1 MAYIGNDVDAIFIP
15 ESINTSTSLRI
26 NGGGLTQTGGDVNF
40 DSGTLFIDEDTN
52 RVGIGTID
60 PQYTLDFGKTSAS
73 TIRLISEH
81 NGTAIRVGA
90 GGGDNNVTLL
100 RVDGAGVLD
109 GVGESDS
116 AAYGFSIKYMGG
128 RLGNNNSLSIFSD
141 NQEGSQIEAVT
152 ISQDGNVGIGT
163 DNPQE
168 KLEIEEGNIR
178 LSTDIGGTV
187 PKYAINWTGGGAGQ
201 VAVFS
206 ANTSTGEVRMGADN
220 SSGTYF
226 TTLYS
231 NGNERLRIDSSGWVG
246 IGTNAPLHT
255 DSALDIEGSIP
266 VLRISSTGS
275 YGALTFADAGDD
287 HSVGGIVYDHTN
299 DSLMLY
305 GYNNEERL
313 RITSDGDLIL
323 KTSGTM
329 PVGKFVFREGSD
341 DAFSFRTTG
350 ANGAFEIYDEWDD
363 QTRLHIDSSG
373 NVGIGLISPAY
384 KLHVLGKAYL
394 EDLNGAVINNSG
406 ANFGFTALTLH
417 NSGSA
422 ISSAHN
428 AQILFDINGG
438 ATNATRAKIIGG
450 KQDTG
455 TSSGYLAFQTLT
467 NGALTEKLFIDS
479 NGNIKIDSSGDGQ
492 DIQILPHSA
501 NSGHGQIYLRGN
513 ASGEYS
519 SIKLNHYGYA
529 DYVISA
535 GQSGLGLFSITK
547 TAGGSDG
554 IIINSTGN
562 VGIGTTDP
570 QNKLHVYTTSGNNG
584 IVVENASTANIAFTG
599 AKNGE
604 ATVQIGQ
611 FGSSATGTTFG
622 LTNSN
627 LSVIYTTSYSTTH
640 PSALAI
646 GTVSNIPVVI
656 ATNNTERIRITG
668 TGNVG
673 IGSTNPAQKLDVG
686 GNVRLGTLSAAGDFT
701 DSGSTGTR
709 HLTIGADNGGDAL
722 LVTHASGYG
731 VGYFGYEAGGDRL
744 IIACDSGG
752 GNNKI
757 DFSVNAGTTANG
769 TTDNINGIA
778 PAMRIAASG
787 NVGIGTDN
795 ASQKLQIYGSDSQY
809 ISIISS
815 DSGNT
820 GVLFGDSDRVDSGY
834 ILYGNSSD
842 TLILG
847 TGGNISGSGTGKLTI
862 LSDGNVGIGTDNP
875 AVKLDV
881 DGSLQLRA
889 SGNYTTYATR
899 IYSRLDSTHCSV
911 IESYLN
917 NSTAFEMMGSYAD
930 AGGSNPRVVI
940 SAGGQKVGIGVIN
953 PSYNLEVNGSFAA
966 TTKSFI
972 IDHPTKEGY
981 KLRHGSLEGPE
992 NGVYVRGRSTETI
1005 ISLPD
1010 YWVALVDPDSITVS
1024 LTPIGPSGA
1033 PRVERI
1039 ENNKVYIFSEDSR
1052 PLDYFY
1058 MVNAERVDV
1067 DPLEIEI
1074 PPTN

>member
-15 ESINTSTSLRI
+15 ESVNTSTSLRI

-100 RVDGAGVLD
+100 RVDGEGVLD
-109 GVGESDS
+109 HDGESDS

-231 NGNERLRIDSSGWVG
+231 NGD
-246 IGTNAPLHT
+246 
-255 DSALDIEGSIP
+255 
-266 VLRISSTGS
+266 
-275 YGALTFADAGDD
+275 
-287 HSVGGIVYDHTN
+287 
-299 DSLMLY
+299 
-305 GYNNEERL
+305 ERL
-313 RITSDGDLIL
+313 RIT
-323 KTSGTM
+323 
-329 PVGKFVFREGSD
+329 
-341 DAFSFRTTG
+341 
-350 ANGAFEIYDEWDD
+350 
-363 QTRLHIDSSG
+363 
-373 NVGIGLISPAY
+373 
-384 KLHVLGKAYL
+384 
-394 EDLNGAVINNSG
+394 
-406 ANFGFTALTLH
+406 
-417 NSGSA
+417 
-422 ISSAHN
+422 
-428 AQILFDINGG
+428 
-438 ATNATRAKIIGG
+438 
-450 KQDTG
+450 
-455 TSSGYLAFQTLT
+455 
-467 NGALTEKLFIDS
+467 
-479 NGNIKIDSSGDGQ
+479 
-492 DIQILPHSA
+492 
-501 NSGHGQIYLRGN
+501 
-513 ASGEYS
+513 
-519 SIKLNHYGYA
+519 
-529 DYVISA
+529 
-535 GQSGLGLFSITK
+535 
-547 TAGGSDG
+547 
-554 IIINSTGN
+554 STGN
-562 VGIGTTDP
+562 VGIGTDNPIKKVDIRASAVTAARLQVSSGGYNWIELASDDNSGNLSVSVNDRSGGGGTGSFGINQYDVNGSYARTP
-570 QNKLHVYTTSGNNG
+570 IVVSSTGNVGIGTINPASKLHVYGGSFSSSTTLSADPGDYAISVESATGSYTSNNIG
-584 IVVENASTANIAFTG
+584 HNIAFRSNSG
-599 AKNGE
+599 QNSGRGRVVAAIN
-604 ATVQIGQ
+604 TVDR
-611 FGSSATGTTFG
+611 GTQDA
-622 LTNSN
+622 
-627 LSVIYTTSYSTTH
+627 
-640 PSALAI
+640 SAL
-646 GTVSNIPVVI
+646 TF
-656 ATNNTERIRITG
+656 NTANTSEVLSEQVRIDIN
-668 TGNVG
+668 GNVG

-769 TTDNINGIA
+769 ATDNINGIA

-787 NVGIGTDN
+787 NVGIGTNNPEGKLVVSNGSTGLEFNPNNAQAIVSYNRVTSAYAPNGLQGSTIGLYIGGVGEALRITSTGNVGIGTDNTYNIKLFVRKNDATTYSPTNFNGHTHTFLDN
-795 ASQKLQIYGSDSQY
+795 ATNGGYTNLILGCVSATTGSSCYAGIAVVSENASDTNGALTIGTRGPGGPNVTEKVRVTSSGNVGIGTDNPSQKLQIYGSDSQY

-862 LSDGNVGIGTDNP
+862 LSGGNVGIGTDNP

-889 SGNYTTYATR
+889 AGNYTTYATR

-1074 PPTN
+1074 PSTN